1 MNKNQ
6 ATVNVSLVGDRK
18 PLQKAFN
25 DAVSDA
31 RSFVTQIK
39 ELGQAANN
47 AIAVDPKAYRSSL
60 NTISGLE
67 SRLKKFQDAMSQ
79 AQIGSDSFNRLKSAV
94 ESVRTKLDEAK
105 KSGAEFGKTLSSAID
120 PKAFRQ
126 SLNTISGLE
135 TRLKKFQDAMSRS
148 QIGGDSFNRLKSGVE
163 SVRVKLDEARKSGE
177 DFNKQT
183 LSLKTGLAS
192 LASGFTTRV
201 ITSEVKSFMDEA
213 QKAQN
218 TMSGL
223 SAVIGYKFGK
233 EAIPE
238 AVSAVSAISN
248 ELNLNKEAVT
258 ATMRNFTSMGYS
270 VSEAS
275 KLIRANAD
283 IGSVL
288 RQSNYSLAES
298 IEVVSQGYKAG
309 NSILSDAT
317 GIQTNISKMLEIHGM
332 KLDDLNDATKSA
344 QARQVLLNETLLE
357 TEAYQG
363 RAAEQAQGYAGA
375 LGRLDKSSNETKVAL
390 GKLYQESLLP
400 ILNLGSDGFSFLP
413 GLFSNGD
420 KVKKLDQ
427 EIILLRES
435 LARVPEG
442 SDEWKK
448 IDAQIKKTQIEII
461 NLGPSISH
469 FGKSL
474 TVAGTAGL
482 TFYASLITITKG
494 LELAGVA
501 GAANWT
507 KILGP
512 FALGATALVFTI
524 DIVER
529 FRREGEQKDTE
540 EKGRRLK
547 ERFQDDLES
556 ANKAIN
562 DLAGASNLGYAVGT
576 EKVEKLQKKLKDLG
590 FTAEETEKIF
600 KRNWLSGKQFISSE
614 EVNRWRKAFSEIQ
627 KEESGPKAPSSSSS
641 GGGKG
646 KLKEDL
652 SEQKRIIEEFWKSNP
667 STVKLTGTLESQSFE
682 YLKKQLLDFSQ
693 KEGARIP
700 LTLDGKSITPDKIQ
714 NKEQLE
720 RVVGEISKK
729 YNISPDVVLKLK
741 PENLR
746 ELDSLLAGARDE
758 IDRKVRSG
766 ALSPKEAI
774 KLHAQLDDAKTF
786 DTITAKIQKFKTD
799 WEQSTGPLA
808 QTESQIYDIS
818 QQINVAT
825 NKSQGFLQSVTA
837 WGKAA
842 ASAVVFLSAPVTQVL
857 QAQAQALQV
866 QSQNQIQQVQFYGQA
881 FERFVD
887 ANLQTYLS
895 AQDAELSKLQE
906 KLGAME
912 EAEQAYEERKG
923 ERRDAEAQRIKE
935 ENEALYNEDAQK
947 LEEKYNSQIASLEQ
961 ESLDEE
967 LFNQRKAELFD
978 RLQKDKQDLKDRY
991 DKKTLEQIEKANKD
1005 ADTADEKKKKE
1016 DEEKAKALAEQQ
1028 KKIEAD
1034 KTAATAKAEQ
1044 DKQNAKRLTSYIE
1057 WQSGKSAFE
1066 ANKQAQVAQA
1076 AFGIA
1081 QSAVQGAI
1089 TFASSVAG
1097 YTAAGA
1103 ALAGPTLGASM
1114 ATMPA
1119 LGIATGTVLGG
1130 LVAGAGMTASG
1141 LALSAAQSQNYPPWM
1156 GFSIGGL
1163 VEGGIQGKD
1172 SVPALLTPREVV
1184 VPESGWQDIRKDISE
1199 SLIPKSNILNP
1210 NINIEWMDHSQNYS
1224 QIDKEAMLDYFL
1236 DELLKRLTQT
1246 GVLG

>member
-1 MNKNQ
+1 M
-6 ATVNVSLVGDRK
+6 
-18 PLQKAFN
+18 
-25 DAVSDA
+25 
-31 RSFVTQIK
+31 
-39 ELGQAANN
+39 
-47 AIAVDPKAYRSSL
+47 SS
-60 NTISGLE
+60 
-67 SRLKKFQDAMSQ
+67 

-94 ESVRTKLDEAK
+94 ESVRTKLEEAK
-105 KSGAEFGKTLSSAID
+105 KSGQEFGKTLSAAVD

-135 TRLKKFQDAMSRS
+135 TRLKRFQDAMSKS

-183 LSLKTGLAS
+183 LSLKTALAS

-270 VSEAS
+270 VTEAS

-332 KLDDLNDATKSA
+332 KMDDLNDATKSA
-344 QARQVLLNETLLE
+344 QARQVLLNETLRE

-420 KVKKLDQ
+420 KVKKLDN
-427 EIILLRES
+427 ELILLRES
-435 LARVPEG
+435 LAKVPEG
-442 SDEWKK
+442 SEDWKK

-461 NLGPSISH
+461 NVGPSISH

-482 TFYASLITITKG
+482 TFYASLVTITKG

-547 ERFQDDLES
+547 ERFSDDLES

-562 DLAGASNLGYAVGT
+562 ELAGASNLGYAVG
-576 EKVEKLQKKLKDLG
+576 EQKIEKLQKSLKNLG

-614 EVNRWRKAFSEIQ
+614 EVNRWRKAFSEIN
-627 KEESGPKAPSSSSS
+627 KENSGPRAPTTPSG

-652 SEQKRIIEEFWKSNP
+652 SEQKRIIEEFWKANP
-667 STVKLTGTLESQSFE
+667 TTVKLVGSLESQSFE
-682 YLKKQLLDFSQ
+682 YLKKQLTDFSQ
-693 KEGARIP
+693 KEGAKIP
-700 LTLDGKSITPDKIQ
+700 LTLEGKSISVNQIQ

-746 ELDSLLAGARDE
+746 ELDSMLAGARDE

-766 ALSPKEAI
+766 ALSPKEGI
-774 KLHAQLDDAKTF
+774 KLHAQLDDAKSF
-786 DTITAKIQKFKTD
+786 DQISAKLQKFKSE
-799 WEQSTGPLA
+799 WEQNTGPLT

-842 ASAVVFLSAPVTQVL
+842 AGAVAFLSAPVTQVL
-857 QAQAQALQV
+857 QAQAQLVQV

-887 ANLQTYLS
+887 ANLQSYLT
-895 AQDAELSKLQE
+895 AQDAELAKLQE
-906 KLGAME
+906 KLDAME

-923 ERRDAEAQRIKE
+923 ERRDAEAQRIRE
-935 ENEALYNEDAQK
+935 ENEALYNEDALK
-947 LEEKYNSQIASLEQ
+947 LEEKYNAQVSALEQ

-967 LFNQRKAELFD
+967 LFNERKAELFD

-991 DKKTLEQIEKANKD
+991 DKKTLSDIEKSNKD
-1005 ADTADEKKKKE
+1005 ADAADEKKKKE
-1016 DEEKAKALAEQQ
+1016 DEEKARSIAEQQ

-1044 DKQNAKRLTSYIE
+1044 DKQNAKKLTSYIE
-1057 WQSGKSAFE
+1057 WQAGKTAFE

-1114 ATMPA
+1114 VTMPA
-1119 LGIATGTVLGG
+1119 VGMATGTVLGG
-1130 LVAGAGMTASG
+1130 IVAGAGMTASG

-1163 VEGGIQGKD
+1163 VEGGITGKD

-1224 QIDKEAMLDYFL
+1224 QIDKEAMLQYFL

>member
-1 MNKNQ
+1 
-6 ATVNVSLVGDRK
+6 
-18 PLQKAFN
+18 
-25 DAVSDA
+25 
-31 RSFVTQIK
+31 
-39 ELGQAANN
+39 
-47 AIAVDPKAYRSSL
+47 
-60 NTISGLE
+60 
-67 SRLKKFQDAMSQ
+67 MSQ

-218 TMSGL
+218 TFSGL

-270 VSEAS
+270 VTEAS

-332 KLDDLNDATKSA
+332 KMDDLNDATKSA
-344 QARQVLLNETLLE
+344 QARQVLLNETLRE

-547 ERFQDDLES
+547 ERFKEDLES
-556 ANKAIN
+556 ADKAIN
-562 DLAGASNLGYAVGT
+562 ELAGASNLGYAVG
-576 EKVEKLQKKLKDLG
+576 EQKIEKLQKNLKNLG

-627 KEESGPKAPSSSSS
+627 KEESGPKATTTPSG

-646 KLKEDL
+646 KFKEDL

-766 ALSPKEAI
+766 AFSPKEAI

-857 QAQAQALQV
+857 QAQAQAQALQV

>member
-1 MNKNQ
+1 M
-6 ATVNVSLVGDRK
+6 VGDKK
-18 PLQKAFN
+18 PLQKAFDQSVL
-25 DAVSDA
+25 DAKV
-31 RSFVTQIK
+31 FVNQIK
-39 ELGQAANN
+39 DVGRAANN
-47 AIAVDPKAYRSSL
+47 AIAVDPKAYR
-60 NTISGLE
+60 
-67 SRLKKFQDAMSQ
+67 
-79 AQIGSDSFNRLKSAV
+79 
-94 ESVRTKLDEAK
+94 
-105 KSGAEFGKTLSSAID
+105 
-120 PKAFRQ
+120 Q
-126 SLNTISGLE
+126 SLNTIAGLE
-135 TRLKKFQDAMSRS
+135 SRYKKFQDGFSRT
-148 QIGGDSFNRLKSGVE
+148 QIGGDSFNRLKSAVE
-163 SVRVKLDEARKSGE
+163 QVRTKLDEARKSGE
-177 DFNKQT
+177 DFQKQT
-183 LSLKTGLAS
+183 LSIKAGLAS
-192 LASGFTTRV
+192 LAGGFTTRA
-201 ITSEVKSFMDEA
+201 ITSEVKSLMDEA

-218 TMSGL
+218 TLSGL
-223 SAVIGYKFGK
+223 TAVIQYKFGREAVP
-233 EAIPE
+233 EAI
-238 AVSAVSAISN
+238 SAVNSISK
-248 ELNLNKEAVT
+248 ELNLNKEAIT
-258 ATMRNFTSMGYS
+258 AAMRNFTAMGYS
-270 VSEAS
+270 VTEAS
-275 KLIRANAD
+275 KLIKANAD

-288 RQSNYSLAES
+288 RQSNYTLAES

-317 GIQTNISKMLEIHGM
+317 GIQTNISKMLDTHGM

-344 QARQVLLNETLLE
+344 AARQVLLNETLRE
-357 TEAYQG
+357 TEAFQG
-363 RAAEQAQGYAGA
+363 RAAEQAGGYAGA
-375 LGRLDKSSNETKVAL
+375 LGRLDKSANETQVAL
-390 GKLYQESLLP
+390 GKLYQESLVP
-400 ILNLGSDGFSFLP
+400 ILNLGSEGVSFLP
-413 GLFSNGD
+413 GLFSNGE
-420 KVKKLDQ
+420 KVKNL
-427 EIILLRES
+427 ENELILLRES

-448 IDAQIKKTQIEII
+448 IDSQIKKTYIEII
-461 NLGPSISH
+461 NTGPSVSH

-474 TVAGTAGL
+474 LVAGTAGL
-482 TFYASLITITKG
+482 TFYTSLITITKG

-529 FRREGEQKDTE
+529 FRKEGEQKDTE

-547 ERFQDDLES
+547 ERFKEDL
-556 ANKAIN
+556 AAADQAIN
-562 DLAGASNLGYAVGT
+562 QLSGASNLGYAVGA
-576 EKVEKLQKKLKDLG
+576 EKIEKLRKNLSGLG

-600 KRNWLSGKQFISSE
+600 KRNWLTGKQFISSE
-614 EVNRWRKAFSEIQ
+614 EVNRWRKAFSDIN
-627 KEESGPKAPSSSSS
+627 KEESGPKAPTGAPG

-652 SEQKRIIEEFWKSNP
+652 SEQKRIIEEFWKANP
-667 STVKLTGTLESQSFE
+667 TTVKLVGSLESQSFE
-682 YLKKQLLDFSQ
+682 YLKKQLIEFSN
-693 KEGARIP
+693 KEGAKIP
-700 LTLDGKSITPDKIQ
+700 LTLDGKSITPEKIQ

-720 RVVGEISKK
+720 KVVQEISKK

-746 ELDSLLAGARDE
+746 ELDSLLSGARDE

-766 ALSPKEAI
+766 ALSPKEGI
-774 KLHAQLDDAKTF
+774 KLHAQLEDAKTF
-786 DTITAKIQKFKTD
+786 DQVSAKLQKFKSD
-799 WEQSTGPLA
+799 WEQTTGPLT
-808 QTESQIYDIS
+808 QTESQIVDIS

-842 ASAVVFLSAPVTQVL
+842 AGAIAFLSAPVTQVL
-857 QAQAQALQV
+857 QAQAQLVQV

-881 FERFVD
+881 FDRIID
-887 ANLQTYLS
+887 ANLQAFLAS
-895 AQDAELSKLQE
+895 QDEELAKLQE
-906 KLGAME
+906 KLDAME
-912 EAEQAYEERKG
+912 EAEREYEERKQ

-935 ENEALYNEDAQK
+935 ENEALYNEDALK
-947 LEEKYNSQIASLEQ
+947 LEEKYNQQITALEQ

-991 DKKTLEQIEKANKD
+991 DKKTVEQIDKANKD
-1005 ADTADEKKKKE
+1005 QDAKDEKKKKE
-1016 DEEKAKALAEQQ
+1016 DEEKARAIAEQQ

-1044 DKQNAKRLTSYIE
+1044 DKQNAKKLTSYIE
-1057 WQSGKSAFE
+1057 WQAGKTAFE

-1114 ATMPA
+1114 VTMPA
-1119 LGIATGTVLGG
+1119 LGVATGAVLGG
-1130 LVAGAGMTASG
+1130 IVAGAGMTASG
-1141 LALSAAQSQNYPPWM
+1141 MALSAAQSQNYPPWM

-1163 VEGGIQGKD
+1163 VEGGIPGKD

-1184 VPESGWQDIRKDISE
+1184 VPETGWADIRKDISD
-1199 SLIPKSNILNP
+1199 SLIPKSNIGAA
-1210 NINIEWMDHSQNYS
+1210 NINIEWMDHSQNYT
-1224 QIDKEAMLDYFL
+1224 QIDKEALLDYLL
-1236 DELLKRLTQT
+1236 DELLKRLTQA
-1246 GVLG
+1246 GVVG